1 MPFRWREIF
10 EKENEL
16 AKAKASEAIDAR
28 ADPKAQLALTIR
40 QLQDQHDQL
49 EHACAAVIAQA
60 KTLGDKLQ
68 RDMAQQANL
77 ENQARAA
84 LAVGHTDAA
93 QAIAIQIV
101 TLRNLIASE
110 QPAYEQAKAAA
121 DQAQQAFK
129 DNSDQLQQKMAEA
142 KQLSAEIDQ
151 AALQH
156 NINESMKAVSS
167 LTRHVIPSFDQVRD
181 KVNARLA
188 QEQADAALTGGLG
201 GDDLAV
207 HNAYLAQQAAA
218 DEVLASLKL
227 APGGAPPAAV
237 PATKPAA
244 SSEKGKDAGGSPM
257 DKL

>member
-10 EKENEL
+10 AKENEL
-16 AKAKASEAIDAR
+16 AKAKASEAVDAH

-40 QLQDQHDQL
+40 RLQDQHDQL
-49 EHACAAVIAQA
+49 EHACAAVMAQA

-68 RDMAQQANL
+68 RDMAQLANL

-84 LAVGHTDAA
+84 VAVGHTDAA

-101 TLRNLIASE
+101 TVRSLIASE
-110 QPAYEQAKAAA
+110 QPTYEQAKAAA

-142 KQLSAEIDQ
+142 KQLAAEIDQ
-151 AALQH
+151 AAMQH
-156 NINESMKAVSS
+156 NINESMKAVTSV
-167 LTRHVIPSFDQVRD
+167 TQHVIPSFDQVRD

-188 QEQADAALTGGLG
+188 QEQADATLTGGLG
-201 GDDLAV
+201 GDGLAV
-207 HNAYLAQQAAA
+207 HNAHLAQQAAA
-218 DEVLASLKL
+218 DEVLASLGPTPL
-227 APGGAPPAAV
+227 ATTAAAV
-237 PATKPAA
+237 PAAIPAA
-244 SSEKGKDAGGSPM
+244 SSEKRKNASDSPM